1 MTEED
6 LIRLAREN
14 VEAWNAGDWQ
24 RLKAAL
30 APDVVYDE
38 VGSQRRM
45 QGADQFVR
53 AYQGWKKAVPDGK
66 GKITNSVAADN
77 TVVIE
82 VTWMGTHNGPLE
94 TPGGTIPPS
103 GKSWNLRGAQVVVLK
118 DGKIKEVRQ
127 YFDMMT
133 LLQQI
138 GAVPK

>member
-1 MTEED
+1 MTEQD

-45 QGADQFVR
+45 QGADQLVR

-66 GKITNSVAADN
+66 GNITNSVAADN

-82 VTWMGTHNGPLE
+82 VT
-94 TPGGTIPPS
+94 
-103 GKSWNLRGAQVVVLK
+103 
-118 DGKIKEVRQ
+118 
-127 YFDMMT
+127 
-133 LLQQI
+133 
-138 GAVPK
+138 